1 MKIAYFDCFS
11 GASGDMI
18 LGSLIDAGISTSD
31 LQKELDKLD
40 VSGYVIRADKQE
52 KKGIWG
58 TRFQVD
64 VSDHHHHRVL
74 KDIIRLIDDSR
85 LGDEIKQK
93 SKMIFENL
101 AGAEAKIHNKPVDQ
115 IHFHEVGAVDS
126 IIDIVG
132 AVIGLE
138 LMKIESIVTS
148 KIHVGTGFLSCA
160 HGTLP
165 VPPPATLELLQEVP
179 VYSTGIEEELVTPT
193 GAAILSTLSK
203 HFGPFPPMQIEQI
216 GYGLGQ
222 KNLPIPNLLRLCIGQ
237 TAERHD
243 EDWIQLIETNIDDM
257 NPQFYEYI
265 MESLFANGAKDV
277 FLTPIIMKKNR
288 PGIVINV
295 IAGPDQ
301 VQNLIDILFH
311 ETTTLGVRISEIKK
325 RHILKR
331 EIHTVS
337 TRWGEAKVK
346 IRTVRENQK
355 TISPEYEDCKRIA
368 QKNDLPIGEIYE
380 EIKKEAEKQL
390 KINS

>member
-1 MKIAYFDCFS
+1 MKIGYFDCFS

-18 LGSLIDAGISTSD
+18 LGSLIDAGFSISD
-31 LQKELDKLD
+31 LQKELTKLD
-40 VSGYVIRADKQE
+40 VSGYTIRSDRKE

-58 TRFQVD
+58 TQFQVD
-64 VSDHHHHRVL
+64 VSDHHHHRGL
-74 KDIIRLIDDSR
+74 KDIVKLIDDSR
-85 LGDEIKQK
+85 LPDGIKQK

-101 AGAEAKIHNKPVDQ
+101 AGAEAKIHNKPVDE

-126 IIDIVG
+126 IVDIVG
-132 AVIGLE
+132 AVIGLDF
-138 LMKIESIVTS
+138 MRIESIVTS
-148 KIHVGTGFLSCA
+148 KIHVGTGFLNCA

-165 VPPPATLELLQEVP
+165 VPPPATLELLKEVP

-203 HFGPFPPMQIEQI
+203 HFGSFPPMQIEQI

-222 KNLPIPNLLRLCIGQ
+222 KDLPIPNLLRLCIGKVDEQ
-237 TAERHD
+237 ND
-243 EDWIQLIETNIDDM
+243 EDRVQLIETNIDDM

-265 MESLFANGAKDV
+265 MESLFAKGAKDV
-277 FLTPIIMKKNR
+277 FLIPIIMKKNR
-288 PGIVINV
+288 PGVVINV

-311 ETTTLGVRISEIKK
+311 ETTTLGIRISEIKK
-325 RHILKR
+325 RQILKR

-346 IRTVRENQK
+346 IRMVRENQK
-355 TISPEYEDCKRIA
+355 MVSPEYEDCKRIA
-368 QKNDLPIGEIYE
+368 QKNKLPIGKIYE
-380 EIKKEAEKQL
+380 EIKREAEKQL
-390 KINS
+390 KIKS